1 MRIPSDEIP
10 QADLIT
16 DVVRTVICISQGGQ
30 SFQDIATAIN
40 KVERQGRYYR
50 KAAEIIGLIATP
62 TTNHSILTDLGRE
75 FIRTGSTLTNPI
87 FIQAV
92 LSARIFQRL
101 IPFLEL
107 NSANGVTR
115 DQIIAFVA
123 SVADLEG
130 GSMAGRR
137 FSSLVAW
144 LEELNI
150 ISRQNDR
157 FYLSA
162 PVVNNAV
169 QILNFTNADEPILPR
184 ATSLQE
190 YEEVRLRTSRAG
202 ETIVTY
208 RDLAATE
215 RADNAHRTLVNLVAS
230 RIRNSGSI
238 PRYNQLI
245 DLATRHNDNDYI
257 FEMKSITP
265 SNSKTQVR
273 NGLSQLYEYK
283 YLQNLPDSRLILVV
297 ETPLPA
303 DTRWMT
309 EYLESDRNI
318 NVVWDGNDQLYGTE
332 RTRNDL
338 PFLGILPPT

>member
-10 QADLIT
+10 QADIIA
-16 DVVRTVICISQGGQ
+16 DVVRTVICIAQGGQ

-50 KAAEIIGLIATP
+50 KAAEIIGLITTP

-75 FIRTGSTLTNPI
+75 FIRTNSTLTNPI

-101 IPFLEL
+101 IPFLEI

-115 DQIIAFVA
+115 NEIVDFVT
-123 SVADLEG
+123 SVSELEG
-130 GSMAGRR
+130 GSMAPRR

-150 ISRQNDR
+150 ISRQNER
-157 FYLSA
+157 FFLAA

-169 QILNFTNADEPILPR
+169 QILNFTDADEPILPR
-184 ATSLQE
+184 TTTLQE
-190 YEEVRLRTSRAG
+190 YEEVSLRTSRAR

-215 RADNAHRTLVNLVAS
+215 RADNAHRSLVNLVAN
-230 RIRNSGSI
+230 RIRITGSI

-245 DLATRHNDNDYI
+245 DLATRHGNNDYI

-265 SNSKTQVR
+265 ANSKTQVR

-283 YLQNLPDSRLILVV
+283 YLQNLPDSRLVLVI
-297 ETPLPA
+297 ETPLPI
-303 DTRWMT
+303 DTRWMV
-309 EYLESDRNI
+309 EYLETDRNVSVI
-318 NVVWDGNDQLYGTE
+318 WDGNNELYATE
-332 RTRNDL
+332 STRQRI
-338 PFLGILPPT
+338 PFLGLLNQ